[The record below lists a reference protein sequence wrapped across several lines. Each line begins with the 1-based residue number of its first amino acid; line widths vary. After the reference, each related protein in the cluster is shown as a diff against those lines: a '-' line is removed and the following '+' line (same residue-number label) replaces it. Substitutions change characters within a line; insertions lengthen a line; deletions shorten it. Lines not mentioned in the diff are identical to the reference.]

1 LITEEDGLPDGA
13 RGGLDRIAGAFFG
26 SGRRPITRAPAWVTI
41 GVMRRAFGPILLFCL
56 ALLPAASLA
65 QSGPPEAR
73 LLRYPSIHGDFVA
86 FVYAGDIW
94 RAPVAGGPALR
105 LTSHPGLELFPKIS
119 PDGKWIAFSAEYS
132 GSRQIWVMP
141 SWGGPPNQ
149 LTFYNDVGP
158 MPPRGGWDYWVLGWT
173 PDGKVLFRGNRTP
186 HGERNGRYYT
196 IDPKGGLETPLPLP
210 EGGSASLSPDGGKL
224 AYCPVDREFRTWKRT
239 MGGRAQDVWI
249 YDFASKKSE
258 RITDWKGTDNFPMW
272 AGSTVYFTSDRERT
286 LNLFA
291 YDTKTKKTRQVTH
304 FSEFD
309 VLWPSLGNDA
319 IVFMNGGSLYR
330 LDLATEQSSKIPIT
344 LGTDL
349 AAAVPHFQDVKD
361 RVARAS
367 LSPSGARALFEARG
381 DLYTVPAK
389 DGPTRNLT
397 RTPGIR
403 EHSATWSPDGKSVA
417 YLSDETG
424 EYEVYVRP
432 QDGSGAPRRLTTG
445 GDVWKFAPVFSPD
458 GKNLAF
464 ADKKLRLL
472 VLDVASGAVTE
483 ADRSD
488 KADLTGYSFSP
499 DGRWIA
505 YEKVQANR
513 IPGIAVYSLDQKKS
527 FLLGDGLS
535 PNSDPAFSKDGKHL
549 FFLSARDYNLTFS
562 AFEFNYLY
570 TRATRVYAASL
581 DPAAPALFPPKSD
594 EETGE
599 KSEAKKDD
607 KKDEA
612 KGAAKGTDK
621 PADKKPE
628 PTVVDA
634 AGFTA
639 RTIALP
645 GVKAGD
651 LEGLA
656 VGADALFY
664 IRAEGDR
671 ALYRYDLKERKEE
684 KVLDAVDGYDLSL
697 DGKKLL
703 MRTGQDW
710 TIADAKAGLKAGDGR
725 LDLSGLKARIEP
737 RAEWAQMFEDGWRIT
752 RDWFYDSK
760 MHGIDWA
767 AMKQR
772 YGALVPYVSHRSDLD
787 FLFGEMLGELEAG
800 HTYVQAGDEP
810 RVPRIQG
817 GLLGCT
823 LAADPSGRYRISKIY
838 AGENW
843 DEAWRSPLTEPGV
856 DVKEGEFL
864 LSVDGVDLK
873 SDDNPYR
880 LLENRAGKQVALLVG
895 SDPSGKGARTVTVR
909 PIASELNLLTLDWV
923 KSRMAYAD
931 KLSGGRVGY
940 VYLPDTAQDG
950 NRMLQKLFYSQASK
964 PALIVDDRWNGGGF
978 IPDRMIEYFSR
989 TTMARWARRGA
1000 ESMRTPAFA
1009 HDGPKAMLTNGYSS
1023 SGGDA
1028 LPYFFR
1034 KNGLGKL
1041 IGTRT
1046 WGGLIGLSGN
1056 PALVDG
1062 GAILVPTFRIYD
1074 ENGKWVVENEGVS
1087 PDLEVVDLP
1096 EEVMAGRDPSLE
1108 KGVEVLLK
1116 ELTDR
1121 GNREPAVPVP
1131 PDMVKK
1137 KGN

>member
-1 LITEEDGLPDGA
+1 M
-13 RGGLDRIAGAFFG
+13 
-26 SGRRPITRAPAWVTI
+26 RRLLAPA
-41 GVMRRAFGPILLFCL
+41 LLLCL
-56 ALLPAASLA
+56 TLLPSASRA
-65 QSGPPEAR
+65 QQGPPDAR

-86 FVYAGDIW
+86 FVYGGDIW

-132 GSRQIWVMP
+132 GSRQVWVIP
-141 SWGGPPNQ
+141 SWGGPPRQ

-173 PDGKVLFRGNRTP
+173 HDGKVLFRGNRTP

-196 IDPKGGLETPLPLP
+196 VDPKGGLETPLPLP
-210 EGGSASLSPDGGKL
+210 EGGSASLSPDGTKL

-239 MGGRAQDVWI
+239 TGGRAQDVWI
-249 YDFASKKSE
+249 YDFAARKSE

-272 AGSTVYFTSDRERT
+272 AGSTIYFTSDRERT

-291 YDTKTKKTRQVTH
+291 YDTRTRKTRQVTH

-309 VLWPSLGNDA
+309 VLWPSLGDDA

-330 LDLATEQSSKIPIT
+330 LDLASEGTARIPVA

-349 AAAVPHFQDVKD
+349 AAAVPHFKDVRD
-361 RVARAS
+361 RIAHAS

-381 DLYTVPAK
+381 DLYSVPAK

-397 RTPGIR
+397 RTPGVR
-403 EHSATWSPDGKSVA
+403 EHSASWSPDGKSVV
-417 YLSDETG
+417 YLSDESG

-432 QDGSGAPRRLTTG
+432 QDGSGTPRRLTTG

-458 GKNLAF
+458 GKSLAF
-464 ADKKLRLL
+464 ADKKRRLL

-488 KADLTGYSFSP
+488 TGDLSGYTFSP

-505 YEKVQANR
+505 YEKIQPNR
-513 IPGIAVYSLDQKKS
+513 IQGVAVYSLDQKKS

-535 PNSDPAFSKDGKHL
+535 PSSEPVFSKDGKHL
-549 FFLSARDYNLTFS
+549 FFLSDRDYNLTFS
-562 AFEFNYLY
+562 TFEFNYLY
-570 TRATRVYAASL
+570 TRASRVYAASL
-581 DPAAPALFPPKSD
+581 DPAAPALFPLKSD

-599 KSEAKKDD
+599 KKDD
-607 KKDEA
+607 KSADR
-612 KGAAKGTDK
+612 AAVKGTEK
-621 PADKKPE
+621 AAEKADKSDKTEKKSE
-628 PTVVDA
+628 PTVVEA

-645 GVKAGD
+645 GVKSGD
-651 LEGLA
+651 LQGLS
-656 VGADALFY
+656 VSADAVFY
-664 IRAEGDR
+664 FRTEGDR

-684 KVLDAVDGYDLSL
+684 KVLDGVDGYDLSL

-703 MRTGQDW
+703 LRTGKEW
-710 TIADAKAGLKAGDGR
+710 AIADSKAGLKAGDGK

-752 RDWFYDSK
+752 RDWFYDRK
-760 MHGIDWA
+760 LHGVDWA
-767 AMKQR
+767 AMKKR
-772 YGALVPYVSHRSDLD
+772 YGALVPYVGHRSDLD
-787 FLFGEMLGELEAG
+787 FLFGEMVGELEAG
-800 HTYVQAGDEP
+800 HTYVQGGDEP
-810 RVPRIQG
+810 KVERVQG

-823 LAADPSGRYRISKIY
+823 LAADPSGRYRIAKIF

-856 DVKEGEFL
+856 DVKEGEL
-864 LSVDGVDLK
+864 LLAVDGVDLK
-873 SDDNPYR
+873 TDDNPYR
-880 LLENRAGKQVALLVG
+880 LLENRAGKPVSLLVG
-895 SDPSGKGARTVTVR
+895 ADPSGKGARSVTVR
-909 PIASELNLLTLDWV
+909 PVASELNLFTLDWV

-940 VYLPDTAQDG
+940 VYLTDTAQDG

-964 PALIVDDRWNGGGF
+964 PALIVDDRYNGGGF

-989 TTMARWARRGA
+989 TTIARWARRDVT
-1000 ESMRTPAFA
+1000 SMRTPGFA
-1009 HDGPKAMLTNGYSS
+1009 HDGPKAMLTNAYSS

-1046 WGGLIGLSGN
+1046 WGGLIGLSGE
-1056 PALVDG
+1056 PPLVDG

-1074 ENGKWVVENEGVS
+1074 ERGKWVIENEGVA
-1087 PDLEVVDLP
+1087 PDLEVIDLP
-1096 EEVMAGRDPSLE
+1096 EEIMAGRDPSLE
-1108 KGVEVLLK
+1108 KGVEVLLR
-1116 ELTDR
+1116 ELAER
-1121 GNREPAVPVP
+1121 GNREPAVPAA
-1131 PDMVKK
+1131 PDMIKK
-1137 KGN
+1137 KAD